1 MNPKESKSQ
10 GASASDNIWRSLRE
24 NLILIGIALL
34 LAFLIRTF
42 IAEPRFIPSDSM
54 VPTLHT
60 GDRLIVEKVSYR
72 FHPPKLG
79 DIIVFLPPEELQR
92 QGYQKDQAFI
102 KRIIGEPGKEV
113 KIEDGTVYL
122 NKEPLEENYIAEPPE
137 RPYPDPENPQS
148 CTQQLVPTSEFFVLG
163 DNRNDSRDSRYWCFV
178 PEENIIGRAVFR
190 FWPFNRIGSI

>member
-54 VPTLHT
+54 VPTLEN

-72 FHPPKLG
+72 FHSPKLG
-79 DIIVFLPPEELQR
+79 DIVVFFPPEELQR

-137 RPYPDPENPQS
+137 RPYPDPANPQS
-148 CTQQLVPTSEFFVLG
+148 CTQQLVPPNEFFVLG

-190 FWPFNRIGSI
+190 FWPLNRIGSI